1 MTRRIQLPEP
11 ARSHR
16 GQSCINAAFLT
27 RLVAE
32 LTKLLNDQQQR
43 IEALE
48 ADQYIETNLTR
59 PPRAI
64 GARAV
69 VGSDVYIAVGTTVAD
84 WVQVN

>member
-1 MTRRIQLPEP
+1 MKIVLPNP
-11 ARSHR
+11 TWGGSPNGDALQRM
-16 GQSCINAAFLT
+16 
-27 RLVAE
+27 VAE

-64 GARAV
+64 GAQAI
-69 VGSDVYIAVGTTVAD
+69 VGSDVYIATGTTVSD